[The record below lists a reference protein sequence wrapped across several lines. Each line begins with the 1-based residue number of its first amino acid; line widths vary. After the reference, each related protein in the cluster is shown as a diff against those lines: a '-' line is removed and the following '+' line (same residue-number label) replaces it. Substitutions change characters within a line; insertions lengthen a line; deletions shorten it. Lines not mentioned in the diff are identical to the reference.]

1 MEYKQA
7 LDHFSEQML
16 NSALQ
21 GINEAVA
28 IKQKEVNYWKNQAQ
42 LTNQQLLILL
52 GKRLATGEIKRE
64 LTQFGNYLMLEN
76 EPGILKVDL
85 ETGQVKATKEQT
97 C

>member
-1 MEYKQA
+1 MTNQVLEA
-7 LDHFSEQML
+7 FANQML
-16 NSALQ
+16 DSA
-21 GINEAVA
+21 INGLNEVTAK
-28 IKQKEVNYWKNQAQ
+28 KQQEINYWKNQAQ

-85 ETGQVKATKEQT
+85 ETGQVKATKEAK

>member
-1 MEYKQA
+1 M
-7 LDHFSEQML
+7 
-16 NSALQ
+16 N
-21 GINEAVA
+21 
-28 IKQKEVNYWKNQAQ
+28 QKEFEQSQANLLQATLDLVNKPS

-52 GKRLATGEIKRE
+52 SQRLATGEIKRE

-85 ETGQVKATKEQT
+85 ETGQVKKEQT

>member
-1 MEYKQA
+1 MTNQVLEA
-7 LDHFSEQML
+7 FANQML
-16 NSALQ
+16 DSA
-21 GINEAVA
+21 INGLNEVTAK
-28 IKQKEVNYWKNQAQ
+28 KQQEINYWKNQAQ

-85 ETGQVKATKEQT
+85 ETGQVKATKEAT